1 MAAATELN
9 GTGYVR
15 FVQPDVTSQ
24 ANVDAAA
31 EQVAKDFG
39 HLDAM
44 VNNAG
49 VNTLTRRHLDHLPK
63 PTEET
68 ADDLRFVYEVN
79 VFAVVRVTNAFLPL
93 LQRAP
98 AGRIVNVTSKRGSTG
113 GAWERLRLPVSA
125 AGVGCCPEV
134 ARRIG
139 RRVSGGLCGR

>member
-15 FVQPDVTSQ
+15 FVQPDVTFQ

-31 EQVAKDFG
+31 EQIAKDFG

-49 VNTLTRRHLDHLPK
+49 ANTLTRRHLDHLPK

-79 VFAVVRVTNAFLPL
+79 VFAVVGGAGRCPRRGRAAPRLARA
-93 LQRAP
+93 RAP
-98 AGRIVNVTSKRGSTG
+98 VRPRYE
-113 GAWERLRLPVSA
+113 W
-125 AGVGCCPEV
+125 
-134 ARRIG
+134 
-139 RRVSGGLCGR
+139 